1 MSMCCRNLGSR
12 RGPRVLFQNIEIEL
26 NAGDVLRV
34 MGDNG
39 SGKSTLLRTL
49 AGLRPPDVGTVC
61 WQGIN
66 VYSGPSC
73 LRSELLYIGHSLGV
87 KESLTALENLVYGE
101 LLAGPDARAEAHA
114 ALSHVGLASK
124 AASAARILSQGQR
137 RRVALAR
144 LYLPRRRRLWILDE
158 PFVGL
163 DKSAVEA
170 LSNTMDAHRLGGGII
185 VYTTH
190 QDAELVHGRHL
201 DLSAR

>member
-1 MSMCCRNLGSR
+1 
-12 RGPRVLFQNIEIEL
+12 
-26 NAGDVLRV
+26 

-49 AGLRPPDVGTVC
+49 AGLRPPDAGTVC
-61 WQGIN
+61 WQGIS
-66 VYSGPSC
+66 VYSGSSC
-73 LRSELLYIGHSLGV
+73 LRNELLYIGHSLGV
-87 KESLTALENLVYGE
+87 KESLTVLENLMYGE
-101 LLAGPDARAEAHA
+101 LLAGPDARAEALA

-124 AASAARILSQGQR
+124 AASAARTLSQGQR

-144 LYLPRRRRLWILDE
+144 LYLPRRRALWILDE

-163 DKSAVEA
+163 DKSAVES
-170 LSNTMDAHRLGGGII
+170 LSNTMDAHRLDGGII

-190 QDAELVHGRHL
+190 QNAELVHGRHL